1 MSTLP
6 TTEKPAG
13 SRALHPALFIASW
26 IFFSNLTILFNKWLL
41 DTAGFITPRLLLT
54 SSLAVILTCWHLVF
68 STFATQLLARCT
80 SLLDG
85 RHKVKMT
92 GRVYLRAVVPIG
104 LLYSGSLVCS
114 NLVYLYL
121 SVSFIQMLKAGAPV
135 AVLFASWIWGV
146 AEPSMA
152 TFYNILLI
160 VAGVGL
166 ASFGE
171 IEFSWIGFIFQMG
184 GIIFEAIRLV
194 MIQVLLKGDEN
205 AQRMDPLV
213 SLYYYAPVC
222 AVMNIFV
229 AWASEFSSFKL
240 EDFQKTGVTMLLLN
254 AGVAF
259 MLNVSSVFLI
269 GKTSGLVM
277 TLTGILKNI
286 LLIGASVIIWNTNIS
301 FIQFIGYG
309 IALFGLV
316 VYSTGWEQLK
326 GSAAGAVVWARTAWN
341 SHSFDEGRLSPL
353 VRRAIFFGLLTLI
366 TVMLVL
372 GFAYKGSSAPAD
384 WLAKVGTTST

>member
-6 TTEKPAG
+6 TAEKPAG
-13 SRALHPALFIASW
+13 SKALHPAFFIASW

-41 DTAGFITPRLLLT
+41 DTAGFT
-54 SSLAVILTCWHLVF
+54 VILTWWHLVF
-68 STFATQLLARCT
+68 STLATQILARTT
-80 SLLDG
+80 SLIDG

-135 AVLFASWIWGV
+135 AVLFTSWVWGV
-146 AEPSMA
+146 ADPSMK
-152 TFYNILLI
+152 TLYNILLI
-160 VAGVGL
+160 VAGVAL

-222 AVMNIFV
+222 AVMNFFV
-229 AWASEFSSFKL
+229 AWASEFGTFKF
-240 EDFQKTGVTMLLLN
+240 EDLQKTGIIMLLLN

-286 LLIGASVIIWNTNIS
+286 LLIVASVIIWKTNIT
-301 FIQFIGYG
+301 FMQFVGYA

-326 GSAAGAVVWARTAWN
+326 SSGVSAITRARVAWN
-341 SHSFDEGRLSPL
+341 SRSLDEGRLSPL
-353 VRRAIFFGLLTLI
+353 VRRVLFLGLITLI
-366 TVMLVL
+366 TLMLVL
-372 GFAYKGSSAPAD
+372 GFAYKGSSAPED
-384 WLAKVGTTST
+384 WLVKVGAVST

>member
-1 MSTLP
+1 MSELP
-6 TTEKPAG
+6 TTEKPVG
-13 SRALHPALFIASW
+13 SKALHPAFFIASW

-41 DTAGFITPRLLLT
+41 DTAGFKYP
-54 SSLAVILTCWHLVF
+54 VILTFWHLVF
-68 STFATQLLARCT
+68 STLATQVLARFT

-92 GRVYLRAVVPIG
+92 GRVYLRAIMPIG
-104 LLYSGSLVCS
+104 VLYSGSLVCS

-121 SVSFIQMLKAGAPV
+121 SVSFIQMLKAAAPV
-135 AVLFASWIWGV
+135 AVLFTSWIWGV
-146 AEPSMA
+146 ADPSMK

-160 VAGVGL
+160 VGGVGL

-205 AQRMDPLV
+205 AQKMDPLV

-222 AVMNIFV
+222 AVMNFFV
-229 AWASEFSSFKL
+229 AWFSEFGKFNV
-240 EDFQKTGVTMLLLN
+240 EDFNKVGFTMLLLN
-254 AGVAF
+254 ASVAF
-259 MLNVSSVFLI
+259 ALNISSVFLI

-286 LLIGASVIIWNTNIS
+286 LLIVVSVLIWHTSITAL
-301 FIQFIGYG
+301 QFIGYA

-316 VYSTGWEQLK
+316 IYSTGWDQLK
-326 GSAAGAVVWARTAWN
+326 ASSAGAVAWSRGVWN
-341 SHSFDEGRLSPL
+341 SHALDEGRLSPL
-353 VRRAIFFGLLTLI
+353 LRRAIFFGLLTL
-366 TVMLVL
+366 TTLMVVM
-372 GFAYKGSSAPAD
+372 GFAYKGAAAPAD
-384 WLAKVGTTST
+384 WFAKVGAVSA

>member
-1 MSTLP
+1 MSELP
-6 TTEKPAG
+6 TTEKAVG
-13 SRALHPALFIASW
+13 SKALHPAFFIASW

-41 DTAGFITPRLLLT
+41 DTAGFT
-54 SSLAVILTCWHLVF
+54 VILTFWHLVF
-68 STFATQLLARCT
+68 STLATQVLARFT

-92 GRVYLRAVVPIG
+92 GRVYLRAIMPIG
-104 LLYSGSLVCS
+104 VLYSGSLVCS

-121 SVSFIQMLKAGAPV
+121 SVSFIQMLKAAAPV
-135 AVLFASWIWGV
+135 AVLFTSWIWGV
-146 AEPSMA
+146 ADPSMK

-160 VAGVGL
+160 VGGVGL

-205 AQRMDPLV
+205 AQKMDPLV

-222 AVMNIFV
+222 AVMNFFV
-229 AWASEFSSFKL
+229 AYFSEFSKFNV
-240 EDFQKTGVTMLLLN
+240 EDFNKVGFTMLLLN
-254 AGVAF
+254 ASVAF
-259 MLNVSSVFLI
+259 ALNISSVFLI

-286 LLIGASVIIWNTNIS
+286 LLIVVSVLIWHTSITAL
-301 FIQFIGYG
+301 QFIGYAV
-309 IALFGLV
+309 ALFGLV
-316 VYSTGWEQLK
+316 IYSTGWDQLK
-326 GSAAGAVVWARTAWN
+326 ASSAGAITWSRGVWN
-341 SHSFDEGRLSPL
+341 SHALDEGRLSPL
-353 VRRAIFFGLLTLI
+353 LRRAIFFGLLTLI
-366 TVMLVL
+366 TLMVVM
-372 GFAYKGSSAPAD
+372 GFAYKGAAAPAD
-384 WLAKVGTTST
+384 WFAKVGAVSA

>member
-6 TTEKPAG
+6 TTEKPVG
-13 SRALHPALFIASW
+13 SKALHPAFFIASW

-41 DTAGFITPRLLLT
+41 DTAGFKYP
-54 SSLAVILTCWHLVF
+54 VILTFWHLVF
-68 STFATQLLARCT
+68 STLATQVLARFT

-92 GRVYLRAVVPIG
+92 GRVYLRAIMPIG
-104 LLYSGSLVCS
+104 VLYSGSLVCS

-121 SVSFIQMLKAGAPV
+121 SVSFIQMLKAAAPV
-135 AVLFASWIWGV
+135 AVLFTSWVWGV
-146 AEPSMA
+146 ADPSMK

-160 VAGVGL
+160 VGGVGL

-205 AQRMDPLV
+205 AQKMDPLV

-222 AVMNIFV
+222 AVMNFFV
-229 AWASEFSSFKL
+229 AWFSEFSKFNV
-240 EDFQKTGVTMLLLN
+240 EDFNKVGFTMLLLN
-254 AGVAF
+254 ASVAF
-259 MLNVSSVFLI
+259 ALNISSVFLI

-286 LLIGASVIIWNTNIS
+286 LLIVVSVLIWHTSITAL
-301 FIQFIGYG
+301 QFVGYAV
-309 IALFGLV
+309 ALFGLV
-316 VYSTGWEQLK
+316 IYSTGWDQLK
-326 GSAAGAVVWARTAWN
+326 ASGAGAVAWSRNVWN
-341 SHSFDEGRLSPL
+341 SHALDEGRLSPL
-353 VRRAIFFGLLTLI
+353 LRRAIFFGLLTLI
-366 TVMLVL
+366 TLMVVM
-372 GFAYKGSSAPAD
+372 GFAYKGAAAPAD
-384 WLAKVGTTST
+384 WFAKVSTAST

>member
-1 MSTLP
+1 MTTLP
-6 TTEKPAG
+6 TTEKHLA
-13 SRALHPALFIASW
+13 SKAIHPAFFIASW

-41 DTAGFITPRLLLT
+41 DTAGFKYP
-54 SSLAVILTCWHLVF
+54 VILTFWHLVF
-68 STFATQLLARCT
+68 STIATQVLARTT

-92 GRVYLRAVVPIG
+92 GRIYLRAIVPIG

-121 SVSFIQMLKAGAPV
+121 SVPFIQMLKAGAPV
-135 AVLFASWIWGV
+135 AVLIISWIWGV
-146 AEPSMA
+146 AEPSMKV
-152 TFYNILLI
+152 FYNVMLI
-160 VAGVGL
+160 VAGVAL

-184 GIIFEAIRLV
+184 GIVFEGIRLV
-194 MIQVLLKGDEN
+194 MIQVLLTGEESK
-205 AQRMDPLV
+205 MDPLV

-222 AVMNIFV
+222 AVMNFFV
-229 AWASEFSSFKL
+229 AWASEFSTFKL
-240 EDFQKTGVTMLLLN
+240 EDLQQTGISVLLLN

-277 TLTGILKNI
+277 TLTGILKNV
-286 LLIGASVIIWNTNIS
+286 LLVIASVLIWHTS
-301 FIQFIGYG
+301 VTFMQVIGYS

-316 VYSTGWEQLK
+316 IYSTGWEQIK
-326 GSAAGAVVWARTAWN
+326 TSAQNGVAKVRGAWN
-341 SHSFDEGRLSPL
+341 SGALDEGRLSPL
-353 VRRAIFFGLLTLI
+353 VRRAIFFGLLVLI
-366 TVMLVL
+366 TLMLVVGL
-372 GFAYKGSSAPAD
+372 AYNGKAAPSDWLPTVGSS
-384 WLAKVGTTST
+384 SR

>member
-6 TTEKPAG
+6 TTEKPVA
-13 SRALHPALFIASW
+13 SKALHPAFFIASW
-26 IFFSNLTILFNKWLL
+26 ILFSNLTILFNKWLL
-41 DTAGFITPRLLLT
+41 DTAGFT
-54 SSLAVILTCWHLVF
+54 VILTFWHLVF
-68 STFATQLLARCT
+68 STLATQVLARFT

-92 GRVYLRAVVPIG
+92 GRVYLRAIMPIG
-104 LLYSGSLVCS
+104 VLYSGSLVCS

-121 SVSFIQMLKAGAPV
+121 SVSFIQMLKAAAPV
-135 AVLFASWIWGV
+135 AVLFTSWIWGV
-146 AEPSMA
+146 ADPSMT

-205 AQRMDPLV
+205 AQKMDPLV

-222 AVMNIFV
+222 AVMNFFV
-229 AWASEFSSFKL
+229 AWFSEFGKFNV
-240 EDFQKTGVTMLLLN
+240 EDFNKVGFTMLLLN
-254 AGVAF
+254 ASVAF
-259 MLNVSSVFLI
+259 ALNISSVFLI

-286 LLIGASVIIWNTNIS
+286 LLIVVSVLIWHTSITAL
-301 FIQFIGYG
+301 QFIGYAV
-309 IALFGLV
+309 ALFGLV
-316 VYSTGWEQLK
+316 IYSTGWDQLK
-326 GSAAGAVVWARTAWN
+326 ISSAGAVTWSRNAWN
-341 SHSFDEGRLSPL
+341 SHALDEGRLSPL
-353 VRRAIFFGLLTLI
+353 LRRAIFFGLLTFI
-366 TVMLVL
+366 TLMVVM
-372 GFAYKGSSAPAD
+372 GFAYRGAAAPAD
-384 WLAKVGTTST
+384 WFAKVGEAST

>member
-6 TTEKPAG
+6 TTEKPVA
-13 SRALHPALFIASW
+13 SKAAHPAFFIASW

-41 DTAGFITPRLLLT
+41 DTAGF
-54 SSLAVILTCWHLVF
+54 SKSVILTFWHLVF
-68 STFATQLLARCT
+68 STFATQVLART
-80 SLLDG
+80 TTLLDG

-92 GRVYLRAVVPIG
+92 GRIYLRAIVPIG

-135 AVLFASWIWGV
+135 AVLFISWIWGV
-146 AEPSMA
+146 AEPSMQ
-152 TFYNILLI
+152 TLYNILLI
-160 VAGVGL
+160 VAGVAL

-184 GIIFEAIRLV
+184 GIVFEAIRLV
-194 MIQVLLKGDEN
+194 MIQVLLKGDES
-205 AQRMDPLV
+205 AQKMDPLV

-222 AVMNIFV
+222 AVMNFFV
-229 AWASEFSSFKL
+229 AWASEFSTFKM
-240 EDFQKTGVTMLLLN
+240 EDLQKTGVSMLLLN
-254 AGVAF
+254 ASVAF

-286 LLIGASVIIWNTNIS
+286 LLIIASVIIWHTS
-301 FIQFIGYG
+301 VTFMQFVGYS

-316 VYSTGWEQLK
+316 IYSTSWEQLK
-326 GSAAGAVVWARTAWN
+326 TLGQGTVTRVRSAWN
-341 SHSFDEGRLSPL
+341 SQALDEGRLSPL
-353 VRRAIFFGLLTLI
+353 VRRAIFFGLLVIITL
-366 TVMLVL
+366 MLVV
-372 GFAYKGSSAPAD
+372 GFAYKGKAAPAD
-384 WLAKVGTTST
+384 WLTNVSSSSR

>member
-6 TTEKPAG
+6 TPEKPTGIKA
-13 SRALHPALFIASW
+13 AHPAFFIASW

-41 DTAGFITPRLLLT
+41 DTAGFKYP
-54 SSLAVILTCWHLVF
+54 VILTFWHLVF
-68 STFATQLLARCT
+68 STLATQVLARTT

-85 RHKVKMT
+85 RHQVKMT
-92 GRVYLRAVVPIG
+92 GRVYLRAIVPIG

-135 AVLFASWIWGV
+135 AVLFVSWMWGV
-146 AEPSMA
+146 ADPSMR
-152 TFYNILLI
+152 TLYNILLI

-184 GIIFEAIRLV
+184 GILFEAVRLV
-194 MIQVLLKGDEN
+194 MIQVLLKGDES
-205 AQRMDPLV
+205 AQKMDPLV

-222 AVMNIFV
+222 AVMNFFV
-229 AWASEFSSFKL
+229 AWASEFSKFKM
-240 EDFQKTGVTMLLLN
+240 EDLQRTGVTMLLLN

-286 LLIGASVIIWNTNIS
+286 LLIVASVIIWHTSIT
-301 FIQFIGYG
+301 FMQFLGYF
-309 IALFGLV
+309 IALLGLV
-316 VYSTGWEQLK
+316 IYSTGWEQLK
-326 GSAAGAVVWARTAWN
+326 TASQNTIAMGRNTWN
-341 SHSFDEGRLSPL
+341 SHALDEGRLSPL
-353 VRRAIFFGLLTLI
+353 VRRALLVGLAIFITL
-366 TVMLVL
+366 MLVL

-384 WLAKVGTTST
+384 WLAKAGSTSR

>member
-1 MSTLP
+1 MSNAAMSTLP
-6 TTEKPAG
+6 TTEKPVG
-13 SRALHPALFIASW
+13 SKALHPAYFIASW

-41 DTAGFITPRLLLT
+41 DTAGFT
-54 SSLAVILTCWHLVF
+54 VILTFWHLVF
-68 STFATQLLARCT
+68 STLATQLLARTT

-92 GRVYLRAVVPIG
+92 GRIYLRAIVPIG

-146 AEPSMA
+146 AEPSWN
-152 TFYNILLI
+152 TFYNVLLI

-171 IEFSWIGFIFQMG
+171 IEFSWLGFIFQMG
-184 GIIFEAIRLV
+184 GIIFEAVRLV
-194 MIQVLLKGDEN
+194 MIQVLLKGDEG
-205 AQRMDPLV
+205 AQKMDPLV

-222 AVMNIFV
+222 AVMNFFI
-229 AWASEFSSFKL
+229 AWGSEFSSFKM
-240 EDFQKTGVTMLLLN
+240 EDLQKTGVTMLLLN

-286 LLIGASVIIWNTNIS
+286 LLIIASVLIWHTS
-301 FIQFIGYG
+301 VTFLQFIGYA
-309 IALFGLV
+309 IALAGLV
-316 VYSTGWEQLK
+316 IYSTGWDQLK
-326 GSAAGAVVWARTAWN
+326 TSGASAVTWARGLWN
-341 SHSFDEGRLSPL
+341 SHALDEGRLSPL
-353 VRRAIFFGLLTLI
+353 VRRAIFFGLVLLI
-366 TVMLVL
+366 TLMLVA
-372 GFAYKGSSAPAD
+372 GFAYKGTAAPAD
-384 WLAKVGTTST
+384 WLTRSGAASS

>member
-6 TTEKPAG
+6 TTEKPVG
-13 SRALHPALFIASW
+13 FKALHPAFFIASW

-41 DTAGFITPRLLLT
+41 DTAGFKYP
-54 SSLAVILTCWHLVF
+54 VILTFCHLVF
-68 STFATQLLARCT
+68 STLATQVLARFT

-85 RHKVKMT
+85 RHKIKMT
-92 GRVYLRAVVPIG
+92 GRVYLRAIMPIG
-104 LLYSGSLVCS
+104 VLYSGSLVCS

-121 SVSFIQMLKAGAPV
+121 SVSFIQMLKAAAPV
-135 AVLFASWIWGV
+135 AVLFTSWFWGV
-146 AEPSMA
+146 ADPSMK

-160 VAGVGL
+160 VGGVGL

-205 AQRMDPLV
+205 AQKMDPLV

-222 AVMNIFV
+222 AVMNFFV
-229 AWASEFSSFKL
+229 AWFSEFSKFNV
-240 EDFQKTGVTMLLLN
+240 EDFNKVGFTMLLLN
-254 AGVAF
+254 ASVAF
-259 MLNVSSVFLI
+259 ALNISSVFLI

-286 LLIGASVIIWNTNIS
+286 LLIVVSVLIWHTSITAL
-301 FIQFIGYG
+301 QFVGYAV
-309 IALFGLV
+309 ALFGLV
-316 VYSTGWEQLK
+316 IYSNGWDQLK
-326 GSAAGAVVWARTAWN
+326 ASGAGAVTWSRNVWN
-341 SHSFDEGRLSPL
+341 SHALDEGRLSPL
-353 VRRAIFFGLLTLI
+353 LRRAIFFGLLTLI
-366 TVMLVL
+366 TLMVVM
-372 GFAYKGSSAPAD
+372 GFAYKGAAAPAD
-384 WLAKVGTTST
+384 WFAKVSTAST

>member
-6 TTEKPAG
+6 TTEKPVG
-13 SRALHPALFIASW
+13 SKTLHPAFFIASW

-41 DTAGFITPRLLLT
+41 DTAGFKYP
-54 SSLAVILTCWHLVF
+54 VILTFWHLVF
-68 STFATQLLARCT
+68 STLATQVLARFT

-92 GRVYLRAVVPIG
+92 GRVYLRAIMPIG
-104 LLYSGSLVCS
+104 VLYSGSLVCS

-121 SVSFIQMLKAGAPV
+121 SVSFIQMLKAAAPV
-135 AVLFASWIWGV
+135 AVLFTSWVWGV
-146 AEPSMA
+146 ADPSMK

-160 VAGVGL
+160 VGGVGL

-205 AQRMDPLV
+205 AQKMDPLV

-222 AVMNIFV
+222 AVMNFFV
-229 AWASEFSSFKL
+229 AWFSEFSKFNV
-240 EDFQKTGVTMLLLN
+240 EDFNKVGFTMLLLN
-254 AGVAF
+254 ASVAF
-259 MLNVSSVFLI
+259 ALNISSVFLI

-286 LLIGASVIIWNTNIS
+286 LLIVVSVLIWHTSITAL
-301 FIQFIGYG
+301 QFVGYAV
-309 IALFGLV
+309 ALFGLV
-316 VYSTGWEQLK
+316 IYSTGWDQLK
-326 GSAAGAVVWARTAWN
+326 ASGAGAVAWSRNVWN
-341 SHSFDEGRLSPL
+341 SHALDEGRLSPL
-353 VRRAIFFGLLTLI
+353 LRRAIFFGLLTLI
-366 TVMLVL
+366 TLMVVM
-372 GFAYKGSSAPAD
+372 GFAYKGAAAPAD
-384 WLAKVGTTST
+384 WFAKVSTAST

>member
-13 SRALHPALFIASW
+13 SKALHPAFFIASW

-41 DTAGFITPRLLLT
+41 DTAGFKYP
-54 SSLAVILTCWHLVF
+54 VILTWWHLVF
-68 STFATQLLARCT
+68 STLATQILARTT

-135 AVLFASWIWGV
+135 AVLFTSWVWGV
-146 AEPSMA
+146 ADPSMK
-152 TFYNILLI
+152 TLYNILLI
-160 VAGVGL
+160 VAGVAL

-222 AVMNIFV
+222 AVMNFFV
-229 AWASEFSSFKL
+229 AWASEFGTFKF
-240 EDFQKTGVTMLLLN
+240 EDLQKTGVIMLLLN

-286 LLIGASVIIWNTNIS
+286 LLIVASVIIWKTNIT
-301 FIQFIGYG
+301 FMQFVGYA

-326 GSAAGAVVWARTAWN
+326 SSGVGAITRARVAWN
-341 SHSFDEGRLSPL
+341 SRNLDEGRLSPL
-353 VRRAIFFGLLTLI
+353 VRRILFLGLITLI
-366 TVMLVL
+366 TLMLVL
-372 GFAYKGSSAPAD
+372 GFAYKGSSAPED
-384 WLAKVGTTST
+384 WLAKVGAVST

>member
-6 TTEKPAG
+6 TTEKPGG
-13 SRALHPALFIASW
+13 SKALHPAFFIASW

-41 DTAGFITPRLLLT
+41 DTAGFRP
-54 SSLAVILTCWHLVF
+54 AVILTCWHLVF
-68 STFATQLLARCT
+68 STLATQILARTT
-80 SLLDG
+80 SLLDD

-135 AVLFASWIWGV
+135 AVLFTSWAWGV
-146 AEPSMA
+146 ADPS
-152 TFYNILLI
+152 TKTLYNILLI
-160 VAGVGL
+160 VAGVAL

-184 GIIFEAIRLV
+184 GIVFEAIRLV

-205 AQRMDPLV
+205 AQRMNPLV

-222 AVMNIFV
+222 AVMNFFV
-229 AWASEFSSFKL
+229 AWASEFSTFKF
-240 EDFQKTGVTMLLLN
+240 EDLQKTGVTMLLLN
-254 AGVAF
+254 AAVAF

-286 LLIGASVIIWNTNIS
+286 LLIVASVIIWRTSITVM
-301 FIQFIGYG
+301 QFVGYA

-316 VYSTGWEQLK
+316 IYSTGWEQLK
-326 GSAAGAVVWARTAWN
+326 SSGVAAITWARTAWN
-341 SHSFDEGRLSPL
+341 SHNFDEGRLSPL
-353 VRRAIFFGLLTLI
+353 VRRALVLGLITLI
-366 TVMLVL
+366 TLMLVL
-372 GFAYKGSSAPAD
+372 GIAYKGSSAPED
-384 WLAKVGTTST
+384 WLPTVAAVST

>member
-1 MSTLP
+1 MSELP
-6 TTEKPAG
+6 TTEKAVG
-13 SRALHPALFIASW
+13 SKALHPAFFIASW

-41 DTAGFITPRLLLT
+41 DTAGFT
-54 SSLAVILTCWHLVF
+54 VILTFWHLVF
-68 STFATQLLARCT
+68 STLATQVLARFT

-92 GRVYLRAVVPIG
+92 GRVYLRAIMPIG
-104 LLYSGSLVCS
+104 VLYSGSLVCS

-121 SVSFIQMLKAGAPV
+121 SVSFIQMLKAAAPV
-135 AVLFASWIWGV
+135 AVLFTSWIWGV
-146 AEPSMA
+146 ADPSMK

-160 VAGVGL
+160 VGGVGL

-205 AQRMDPLV
+205 AQKMDPLV

-222 AVMNIFV
+222 AVMNFFV
-229 AWASEFSSFKL
+229 AYFSEFSKFNV
-240 EDFQKTGVTMLLLN
+240 EDFNKVGFTMLLLN
-254 AGVAF
+254 ASVAF
-259 MLNVSSVFLI
+259 ALNISSVFLI

-286 LLIGASVIIWNTNIS
+286 LLIVVSVLIWHTSITAL
-301 FIQFIGYG
+301 QFIGYAV
-309 IALFGLV
+309 ALFGLV
-316 VYSTGWEQLK
+316 IYSTGWDQLK
-326 GSAAGAVVWARTAWN
+326 ASSAGAITWSRGVWN
-341 SHSFDEGRLSPL
+341 SHALDEGRLSPL
-353 VRRAIFFGLLTLI
+353 LRRAIFFGLLTLI
-366 TVMLVL
+366 TLMVVM
-372 GFAYKGSSAPAD
+372 GFAYKGASAPAD
-384 WLAKVGTTST
+384 WFAKVGAVSA

>member
-6 TTEKPAG
+6 TTEKPVG
-13 SRALHPALFIASW
+13 STAIHPAFFIASW
-26 IFFSNLTILFNKWLL
+26 ILFSNLTILFNKWLL
-41 DTAGFITPRLLLT
+41 DTAGFT
-54 SSLAVILTCWHLVF
+54 VILTCWHLVF
-68 STFATQLLARCT
+68 SSLATQLLARTT

-92 GRVYLRAVVPIG
+92 GRIYLRAVVPIG

-135 AVLFASWIWGV
+135 AVLFTSWIWGV
-146 AEPSMA
+146 ADPSMK
-152 TFYNILLI
+152 TLYNILLI

-205 AQRMDPLV
+205 AQKMNPLV

-222 AVMNIFV
+222 AVMNFFV
-229 AWASEFSSFKL
+229 AWASEFSTFKF
-240 EDFQKTGVTMLLLN
+240 EDLQKTGVTMLLLN

-286 LLIGASVIIWNTNIS
+286 LLIGASVIIWKTNIS
-301 FIQFIGYG
+301 FMQFVGYG
-309 IALFGLV
+309 VALFGLV

-326 GSAAGAVVWARTAWN
+326 TSGVGAVVWARTVWN
-341 SHSFDEGRLSPL
+341 SHSLDEGRLSPL

-366 TVMLVL
+366 TLMLVL

-384 WLAKVGTTST
+384 WLAKVGAVSV